1 MKLVITP
8 EIDLMISASYSVH
21 YSAELV
27 SKETGISESAIY
39 SSLKR
44 QGIERSRKALNK
56 HLARNNEIV
65 SLFRALHS
73 TRLVADKMNLP
84 LKTVHEVLR
93 ITGIPTPRKGRRHN
107 PYAACDIHSTKVLEM
122 CDQGCSLAEMAE
134 AVGTTGVEVKKFLR
148 RNGVTKEFPKAT
160 YGEKHYAWKGRLLDK
175 DGYVLIHC
183 KGHPNARKHTHYIF
197 EHRLVVE
204 ADLGRYLLPTEVIH
218 HLDGDRQN
226 NSVENLQVFQSNGEH
241 LAVDLAGRCPKWS
254 QAGKER
260 IRKAL
265 LQRWSD
271 WRTSN
276 PTSSED
282 DVLPCT

>member
-1 MKLVITP
+1 M
-8 EIDLMISASYSVH
+8 SAWSKNKERNDRIVQLFQ
-21 YSAELV
+21 EL
-27 SKETGISESAIY
+27 G
-39 SSLKR
+39 
-44 QGIERSRKALNK
+44 
-56 HLARNNEIV
+56 
-65 SLFRALHS
+65 S
-73 TRLVADKMNLP
+73 TRLVADKVEMSVSMIGHILN
-84 LKTVHEVLR
+84 KK
-93 ITGIPTPRKGRRHN
+93 GIPTPRTGRRHN
-107 PYAACDIHSTKVLEM
+107 PYAACDIHSAKVLEM
-122 CDQGCSLAEMAE
+122 CE
-134 AVGTTGVEVKKFLR
+134 AGYNLSQIARVVGTKNEEVKKFLR

-160 YGEKHYAWKGRLLDK
+160 FGEKHYAWKGRLLDK

-218 HLDGDRQN
+218 HLDGDKQN
-226 NSVENLQVFQSNGEH
+226 NSIENLQVFQSNGEH

-260 IRKAL
+260 IHKAL

-276 PTSSED
+276 PPSSGD
-282 DVLPCT
+282 DALPCT